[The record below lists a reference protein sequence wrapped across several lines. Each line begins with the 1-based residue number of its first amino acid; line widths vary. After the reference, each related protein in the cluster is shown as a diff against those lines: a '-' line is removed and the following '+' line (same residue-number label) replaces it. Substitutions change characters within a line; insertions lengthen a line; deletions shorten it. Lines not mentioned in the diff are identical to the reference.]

1 MRKEIKNLL
10 MVIVAC
16 LMALLTGLFIM
27 AVIRILYSI
36 VVALYV
42 AAIIGLIGAGF
53 YGYIVLVV
61 KPETKK

>member
-1 MRKEIKNLL
+1 MRNEIRNLL
-10 MVIVAC
+10 VVIAAC

-53 YGYIVLVV
+53 YAYIVLVV
-61 KPETKK
+61 KPEKK